1 MVELITPNGVV
12 VSVHEHRVE
21 HLLTVGY
28 KKLDEKPETKRRAP
42 RNTEKPDQK

>member
-12 VSVHEHRVE
+12 VSVHENRVE

-28 KKLDEKPETKRRAP
+28 KKMDEKQATKRRAP
-42 RNTEKPDQK
+42 RKTEKPDQK